1 MAQHT
6 EIERKYEI
14 DDGAAIVI
22 ESFAGPDGPIVAD
35 EPRTWRLVAD
45 YVDTPGLALA
55 AHGITLRRRD
65 GGEDA
70 GWHLKLPTAKDT
82 RQEVHEPLGVG
93 VHHVPARLAA
103 LVAAHVRGQELV
115 PVATVET
122 TRTTR
127 RLRDRDGQVVAEIAD
142 DVVVGHRLDDHAE
155 RSASWHEVEI
165 ELVNGSPELL
175 ESLDPVLRQAGAV
188 PAAASSKLRRVL
200 GDDLA
205 ARPRRTPGRTA
216 GEALIAYL
224 RRQRDRLL
232 TYDPL
237 VRLADHDDDSVHKM
251 RVAVR
256 RMRSLLRTHARLL
269 DRAQARAL
277 DAELKWLAD
286 TLGDVR
292 DLEVLTARFD
302 RRLAD
307 RPAGLTRGDAPRWP
321 GQLATRER
329 EARRRLK
336 DALSTPRYFALL
348 ARLDDFL
355 ADPPFTA
362 RAGRKARRLS
372 PRLVVKSW
380 CKVLDKYA
388 RAERLPTGTEREHA
402 LHSTRKAAKRARY
415 TAEAATPALGKPA
428 AKLAR
433 RAEDLQEALGRY
445 QDAIV
450 AQRQLTEIAER
461 PGPSPDDAF
470 TLGLLLGT
478 ERGEAADALR
488 DLPPARRHAARTA
501 KQLRALK
508 R

>member
-22 ESFAGPDGPIVAD
+22 ESIAGPGGPIVAD

-45 YVDTPGLALA
+45 YVDTPALSLA
-55 AHGITLRRRD
+55 ARGITLRRRD

-70 GWHLKLPTAKDT
+70 GWHLRLPAAKDT
-82 RQEVHEPLGVG
+82 RREVHEPLGVG
-93 VHHVPARLAA
+93 VHQVPARLSR
-103 LVAAHVRGQELV
+103 LLAAHVRGQELV
-115 PVATVET
+115 HVATVET

-142 DVVVGHRLDDHAE
+142 DVVVGHRLDEDAQ
-155 RSASWHEVEI
+155 RSTSWHEVEI
-165 ELVNGSPELL
+165 ELVNGPPELL
-175 ESLDPVLRQAGAV
+175 DRLDPALRQAGAV
-188 PAAASSKLRRVL
+188 RAAASSKLRRVL

-205 ARPRRTPGRTA
+205 QPPRRAAGRTA
-216 GEALIAYL
+216 GEVLVAYL
-224 RRQRDRLL
+224 RRQRDQLL

-256 RMRSLLRTHARLL
+256 RTRSLLRTHARLL
-269 DRAQARAL
+269 DRDRAGAL

-307 RPAGLTRGDAPRWP
+307 RPAGLGADPRWLE
-321 GQLATRER
+321 QLSARER
-329 EARRRLK
+329 EARQTLK
-336 DALSTPRYFALL
+336 SALSTPRYFALL
-348 ARLDDFL
+348 TDLDGFVS
-355 ADPPFTA
+355 APPFTPRA
-362 RAGRKARRLS
+362 RRRARRLS

-380 CKVLDKYA
+380 RKVLDKYA
-388 RAERLPTGTEREHA
+388 RAERLPEGTERESA

-415 TAEAATPALGKPA
+415 TAEATTPALGKPA

-445 QDAIV
+445 QDAVV
-450 AQRQLTEIAER
+450 AQRQLTEIADR
-461 PGPSPDDAF
+461 PDPTPGDAF

-478 ERGEAADALR
+478 ERGEAAEALR
-488 DLPPARRHAARTA
+488 DLPSARKHAARTA
-501 KQLRALK
+501 KHLRALK
-508 R
+508 N